1 MTTLILLFTVVFVV
15 YIFTLQLDFFISN
28 QIVTNKYYI
37 LNRVLELDK
46 PDTYLIDGALE
57 LSKKKL
63 TFVNNKA
70 VYY

>member
-1 MTTLILLFTVVFVV
+1 MTTLILLFIAVFIV
-15 YIFTLQLDFFISN
+15 YILTLELDFFISN
-28 QIVTNKYYI
+28 QVTTNKYYI

-46 PDTYLIDGALE
+46 PDPILIDEALE

-63 TFVNNKA
+63 TFVNDKA

>member
-1 MTTLILLFTVVFVV
+1 MTTLILLLIAIFIV
-15 YIFTLQLDFFISN
+15 YILTLELDFFISN
-28 QIVTNKYYI
+28 QVITNKYYI

-46 PDTYLIDGALE
+46 PDPTLIDEALE

-63 TFVNNKA
+63 TFVTGKA